1 MADKAA
7 KVLAQLQVSLAA
19 GDFYS
24 ALQMYRTVAI
34 RRFDAGAVDEFR
46 SLVVSGARALAS
58 HGKPSEAADL
68 GDLLIKTLDAK
79 KVPIDSKDVD
89 AVLDVSAC
97 LTDGGG
103 VVDQSSRSSSAHVK
117 TASEIKAHAIRVS
130 FLQSALRWAK
140 SSPRSASSSTM
151 TTATTTG
158 SKKAAETSFFD
169 GDDGEDGMLETD
181 ADPPA
186 GSRQALL
193 SKLELVA
200 ARACVAAG
208 DEYFADAQK
217 HFVSTIGSGSECGQ
231 FLFVWS
237 SAGYASEREL
247 FLTRC
252 VLYYLRVG
260 NLRDANA
267 VRETFLLLGG
277 EIDTPLARFVKYL
290 LLTAERD
297 AQPLFLTL
305 VDKYRPALTQ
315 RDPELMELITD
326 VGHRFFN
333 VQPPQNPMQEMM
345 KNMMGLGG
353 GGGGGGNRPQ
363 FPFPGMRK

>member
-7 KVLAQLQVSLAA
+7 KVLAQLQVALAA

-79 KVPIDSKDVD
+79 KVSIDSKDVD
-89 AVLDVSAC
+89 AVMDVSAC

-103 VVDQSSRSSSAHVK
+103 VVDQSSRSSSSHTK
-117 TASEIKAHAIRVS
+117 TATEIKAHAIRVS

-140 SSPRSASSSTM
+140 SSPRSTSSSAGTK
-151 TTATTTG
+151 TA
-158 SKKAAETSFFD
+158 AAVTIIDNE
-169 GDDGEDGMLETD
+169 DGEDGMLETD

-193 SKLELVA
+193 SKLELVT

-217 HFVSTIGSGSECGQ
+217 HFVATIGSGSECGQ

-237 SAGYASEREL
+237 SAGYPSEREL

-267 VRETFLLLGG
+267 MRDTFLQLGG
-277 EIDTPLARFVKYL
+277 EIDSPLARFVKYL

-305 VDKYRPALTQ
+305 VDKYRPALVQ
-315 RDPELMELITD
+315 RDPELMDLVTE

-333 VQPPQNPMQEMM
+333 IQPPQNPMQEMM

-353 GGGGGGNRPQ
+353 GGGGGMPKL
-363 FPFPGMRK
+363 PFPGMRSR